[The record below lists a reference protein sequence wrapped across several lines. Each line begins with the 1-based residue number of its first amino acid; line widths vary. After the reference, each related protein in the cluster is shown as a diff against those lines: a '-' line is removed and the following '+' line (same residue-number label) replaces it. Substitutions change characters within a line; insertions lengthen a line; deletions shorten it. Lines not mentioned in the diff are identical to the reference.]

1 MATLQSPK
9 QFSAPI
15 AKSRLKQAHAQALP
29 QAPGRPQLVSQ
40 AFEALPASTGTAP
53 AASENTARPY
63 HERLSEVE
71 QRQLLLQAVKIYPG
85 WELVSIQHRPESDL
99 LIAYLVRTRDNADPA
114 LAVREGRAMQILMD
128 ATGDLRI
135 KRPRRQHTNLLGRLL
150 HWLSGIVGGSEFSVL
165 A

>member
-9 QFSAPI
+9 QFSAPV
-15 AKSRLKQAHAQALP
+15 AKSRLKQTTPQALP
-29 QAPGRPQLVSQ
+29 QAPVRPQLVSQ
-40 AFEALPASTGTAP
+40 AFEALPASAGAVP
-53 AASENTARPY
+53 AASESTARPF

-99 LIAYLVRTRDNADPA
+99 LIAYLVRTRDNVDPT

-135 KRPRRQHTNLLGRLL
+135 KRPRRQRTSLLAWLL
-150 HWLSGIVGGSEFSVL
+150 HWLSGIFSGSEFSVP

>member
-1 MATLQSPK
+1 M
-9 QFSAPI
+9 I
-15 AKSRLKQAHAQALP
+15 
-29 QAPGRPQLVSQ
+29 SQ

-53 AASENTARPY
+53 AAPESTARPF

-85 WELVSIQHRPESDL
+85 WELVSIQHRPESDM
-99 LIAYLVRTRDNADPA
+99 LIAYLIRTRDNDDPA
-114 LAVREGRAMQILMD
+114 LAIREGRAMQILMD

-135 KRPRRQHTNLLGRLL
+135 KRPRQQRKSLMSRLL
-150 HWLSGIVGGSEFSVL
+150 HWLSALFGGSEVSVP

>member
-1 MATLQSPK
+1 MATFQSPK

-15 AKSRLKQAHAQALP
+15 AKSRLKKASQQTLP
-29 QAPGRPQLVSQ
+29 QAPARPQLISQ
-40 AFEALPASTGTAP
+40 AFEALPASTGAASAATESTAP
-53 AASENTARPY
+53 PY

-99 LIAYLVRTRDNADPA
+99 LIAYLVQTRDNVDPA
-114 LAVREGRAMQILMD
+114 LAVREGHAMQILMD

-135 KRPRRQHTNLLGRLL
+135 KRPRRQRTNLLGRLL
-150 HWLSGIVGGSEFSVL
+150 HWLSGIFGGSEFSVPV
-165 A
+165 